1 MHATILL
8 LAFWAGAFVSL
19 CAAVLLMAI
28 FFGLIEND
36 LELLSL
42 GREAVVAGVASLVE
56 GAGVWLVVVFLPVAN
71 RALALRLMIIP
82 VIIVALIYKIS
93 HLVDWSRYEVVLLL
107 VFQVVIGCFVALL
120 IGGRFE
126 AAIFVA
132 VGFVGAL
139 VFIGAFAK
147 SL

>member
-19 CAAVLLMAI
+19 CAAVLLMAV

-126 AAIFVA
+126 AAIFIA
-132 VGFVGAL
+132 VGFVAAL
-139 VFIGAFAK
+139 VVIGAFAK

>member
-8 LAFWAGAFVSL
+8 LTFWALAFVSL
-19 CAAVLLMAI
+19 CAAVLLMAV

-36 LELLSL
+36 LELHSI
-42 GREAVVAGVASLVE
+42 GREAVVAGVASLIE
-56 GAGVWLVVVFLPVAN
+56 GAGVWLVVVFLPVAD
-71 RALALRLMIIP
+71 RALALRFMIIP
-82 VIIVALIYKIS
+82 ALLMALIYKIS

-120 IGGRFE
+120 IVGRFE

-139 VFIGAFAK
+139 VVIGAFAK